1 MTSPERLWEEEG
13 LGSTGILGKRRW
25 WEESGALLSTE
36 GKLLQHPLRGSF
48 VLPASH
54 TDKLTSLVRVCNYN
68 SLRNGVFPCA
78 VSLGLALGGV
88 LLSIL
93 LLLKKIKNSISH
105 LSQAVPQQLNKARPQ
120 WINRVEPTLPE
131 KHL

>member
-36 GKLLQHPLRGSF
+36 GELLQHPLRGSF

-93 LLLKKIKNSISH
+93 LLQKKKKNSISH